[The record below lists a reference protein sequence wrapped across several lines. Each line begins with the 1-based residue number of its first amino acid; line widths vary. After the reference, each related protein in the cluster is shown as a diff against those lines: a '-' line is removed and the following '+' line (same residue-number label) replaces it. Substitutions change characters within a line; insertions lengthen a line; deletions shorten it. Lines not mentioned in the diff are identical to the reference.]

1 VKCGSTFRILCLRTC
16 YQNWINKIH
25 KTKVLP
31 VIYRLHFG
39 IHVNGKEEV
48 ASSWRRFDN
57 EEPHNLYLSD
67 ITGMKLR
74 SVRWFGNGREVHIK
88 FL

>member
-1 VKCGSTFRILCLRTC
+1 MERR
-16 YQNWINKIH
+16 
-25 KTKVLP
+25 
-31 VIYRLHFG
+31 
-39 IHVNGKEEV
+39 KEEV

-57 EEPHNLYLSD
+57 EELYNLYLSD